1 MAQDQKGHERTI
13 KDLGNAVLQ
22 ARKNVMAALA
32 LLASMPICPVHCM
45 PNLHRQNTT
54 FNLWVFRWIPPA
66 SFTPEAVGGNS
77 DAGSSGRLIC
87 GKLSCQVTVAHWEL

>member
-1 MAQDQKGHERTI
+1 MQSCRLES
-13 KDLGNAVLQ
+13 
-22 ARKNVMAALA
+22 RKNVMAALA